1 MFKQPFFLLILLIF
15 TRAHNPYAR
24 NLFPILTVQPDK
36 HDNHHHGDEAH
47 DHREGEQNH
56 THPED
61 IHEHTHTHVIDGEGS
76 SHNHVHDH
84 SLGEHS
90 DHNHENDW
98 VKCADEYGI
107 CACKGIVRFGFN
119 RTFANYRVQLPRN
132 MGSRLGNESNTTVEI
147 ACNMRSFAMD
157 RNCINEDE
165 ADFPYESEKI
175 CECKG
180 ILNPNK
186 ILDAV
191 AEKKWFPTWAAV
203 LSVIFGIVLFC
214 GVTSRSGLKRK
225 YGLEFDGP
233 IDAERRASLI
243 INSHFTQ
250 SEKQPDSEAVWQL
263 AINKSAVDSFGI

>member
-1 MFKQPFFLLILLIF
+1 MLNQLFFLFTLIIF
-15 TRAHNPYAR
+15 TRAHNHLAR
-24 NLFPILTVQPDK
+24 NLFPILTVQPA
-36 HDNHHHGDEAH
+36 HDNHHHGDEVH
-47 DHREGEQNH
+47 DHHEGEENH

-61 IHEHTHTHVIDGEGS
+61 IHEHTHTHVIAGQAPS

-107 CACKGIVRFGFN
+107 CACEGIVRFGYN
-119 RTFANYRVQLPRN
+119 RTFASYRVQLPRN
-132 MGSRLGNESNTTVEI
+132 LVGSKLGNESNTTVEI

-157 RNCINEDE
+157 RNCINKDE
-165 ADFPYESEKI
+165 ADFPYESEKV

-186 ILDAV
+186 ILTAV

-214 GVTSRSGLKRK
+214 GVTSRAGLEKK

-243 INSHFTQ
+243 INDMQQFQIGQKNS
-250 SEKQPDSEAVWQL
+250 VI
-263 AINKSAVDSFGI
+263 INKSAVDSFGI